1 MNILMS
7 ENKCKIVVS
16 CVQKKIIIVVAG
28 AQNISGRIHI
38 NLVTVDALE
47 KGTGG
52 LGG

>member
-1 MNILMS
+1 MQNSCLM
-7 ENKCKIVVS
+7 CA
-16 CVQKKIIIVVAG
+16 KKIIIMVVG
-28 AQNISGRIHI
+28 TQNVSGKIHI